1 MFGIRILSEQGFYM
15 IDEIG
20 KLLDAH
26 WRWLKDKTLV
36 RSSGEEWVE
45 ITTPYLDRHNDMLQI
60 FARRGNSGFILTDD
74 GYVISDLLHS
84 GCKLDS
90 PRRQMLLNMTLGGF
104 GVQNNDGRL
113 EVHSTVENF
122 ASQKHA
128 VRYTPNVKFTGKSGF
143 DHLFEFVI
151 PRSRQQP
158 ERILQTI
165 NRPSRDTAELNRGR
179 MRSSMTRNTPFP
191 QAFWMLCINTTTTRF
206 TESTI
211 DEANLEWADGLAYT
225 VLYGP
230 EFAPDEPHVEGKS
243 LGEVLLMGVAAGE
256 DRYRRGCKGH
266 LTVRAPLARN
276 APKGGLI
283 SEGDP
288 VVSAAHFGKDLIDSG
303 SRQLQ
308 SIAAVAQQHLDLIAA
323 ILLHGDPV
331 AAFRA
336 RDCQSSVGECCV

>member
-1 MFGIRILSEQGFYM
+1 MWLTGFDQSTLAVIDLFFLSVPMVGSLFYE
-15 IDEIG
+15 DVTAW
-20 KLLDAH
+20 LDQP
-26 WRWLKDKTLV
+26 D
-36 RSSGEEWVE
+36 
-45 ITTPYLDRHNDMLQI
+45 
-60 FARRGNSGFILTDD
+60 
-74 GYVISDLLHS
+74 
-84 GCKLDS
+84 
-90 PRRQMLLNMTLGGF
+90 
-104 GVQNNDGRL
+104 
-113 EVHSTVENF
+113 
-122 ASQKHA
+122 
-128 VRYTPNVKFTGKSGF
+128 VRYTPNVKFKGKSGF

-211 DEANLEWADGLAYT
+211 DEAILAWADGLAYT
-225 VLYGP
+225 VLHGP
-230 EFAPDEPHVEGKS
+230 EFAPDEPNVEGKS
-243 LGEVLLMGVAAGE
+243 FGEVLLMGAAAGE
-256 DRYRRGCKGH
+256 DRCRGGCKGH
-266 LTVRAPLARN
+266 PTVRAPLARN
-276 APKGGLI
+276 APKAGLI
-283 SEGDP
+283 SEGEP
-288 VVSAAHFGKDLIDSG
+288 VVSAADFGKDLINSG

>member
-1 MFGIRILSEQGFYM
+1 M
-15 IDEIG
+15 DET
-20 KLLDAH
+20 DSA
-26 WRWLKDKTLV
+26 R
-36 RSSGEEWVE
+36 
-45 ITTPYLDRHNDMLQI
+45 ML
-60 FARRGNSGFILTDD
+60 AAESPV
-74 GYVISDLLHS
+74 GYVGNEPTMSVVMTGSASDPVEKQQHIHS
-84 GCKLDS
+84 KRGREELAERFKKPDDPLRRVIVRDMWLTGFDQSTLAVIDLFFLSVPMAGSLFYEDVTAWLD
-90 PRRQMLLNMTLGGF
+90 QH
-104 GVQNNDGRL
+104 D
-113 EVHSTVENF
+113 
-122 ASQKHA
+122 
-128 VRYTPNVKFTGKSGF
+128 VRYTPNVKFTGTSGF

-211 DEANLEWADGLAYT
+211 DEAILEWADGLAYT

-243 LGEVLLMGVAAGE
+243 LGEVLLMGAAAGE

-303 SRQLQ
+303 SRRLQ

-323 ILLHGDPV
+323 VLLHGDPI
-331 AAFRA
+331 AAFRT
-336 RDCQSSVGECCV
+336 RDCQSSVGERCV